1 MKGWLA
7 LCCAVC
13 MLVGAMATAES
24 PTENGFSALE
34 LPADEIL
41 DMNLDRNRG
50 TEAIQWTQTEDGA
63 GVKMTVAEED
73 GTQAEWSMDCSQ
85 AQVWIADLDRNGVK
99 EICVS
104 GDPMSDDDVTW
115 CLTYEAGELKPLP
128 FEGAEYAQGRITGM
142 DAEGMTMAGYVDA
155 LGTHMGI
162 RRLTVEDGKLVTVGD
177 GLWHFEY
184 DLQSEETWAQQAL
197 TAKTAVP
204 VTYVDLTGKE
214 SRGGTGGGNK
224 DTDHRHRRRFPGMV
238 HRAGRPQ
245 GLFDHS
251 AR

>member
-1 MKGWLA
+1 
-7 LCCAVC
+7 
-13 MLVGAMATAES
+13 
-24 PTENGFSALE
+24 
-34 LPADEIL
+34 
-41 DMNLDRNRG
+41 
-50 TEAIQWTQTEDGA
+50 
-63 GVKMTVAEED
+63 
-73 GTQAEWSMDCSQ
+73 
-85 AQVWIADLDRNGVK
+85 
-99 EICVS
+99 
-104 GDPMSDDDVTW
+104 MSDDDVTW

-142 DAEGMTMAGYVDA
+142 GRGRNDHGRICGRAGNPH
-155 LGTHMGI
+155 GHSPP
-162 RRLTVEDGKLVTVGD
+162 DGRGRKLVTVGD

-214 SRGGTGGGNK
+214 SRGELAAEIKILITA
-224 DTDHRHRRRFPGMV
+224 TDGVFPGMV

>member
-1 MKGWLA
+1 M
-7 LCCAVC
+7 
-13 MLVGAMATAES
+13 
-24 PTENGFSALE
+24 
-34 LPADEIL
+34 
-41 DMNLDRNRG
+41 
-50 TEAIQWTQTEDGA
+50 
-63 GVKMTVAEED
+63 
-73 GTQAEWSMDCSQ
+73 
-85 AQVWIADLDRNGVK
+85 
-99 EICVS
+99 
-104 GDPMSDDDVTW
+104 
-115 CLTYEAGELKPLP
+115 P

-204 VTYVDLTGKE
+204 VTLCGFDREGIP
-214 SRGGTGGGNK
+214 GGTGGGNK